1 MKSLRNL
8 SITVRL
14 TLYFSIAMAIVL
26 YSVSGLLYA
35 NMRVKL
41 NKKDEQELYHSMRF
55 QQEMVT
61 AISEKPSMA
70 EQWQKDVFALI
81 AQQERLSLRIISP
94 DGKIEVQSE
103 NMRVPPADFLP
114 ATATFRYQPWHYH
127 AGKDKEK
134 YLISATVF
142 TLKNN
147 QHWVVQAAL
156 NVSKNDEIIE
166 NYYQKMLLIAA
177 LAIILFSALGFWLAR
192 RGLSPLRTISAE
204 MEKIHADD
212 LHTRLSP
219 QSWPTELNALA
230 ASFDQMMMRL
240 EASFKKLN
248 RFSSDISHEL
258 RAPINNLISAASV
271 TQSKDRSHEEYQE
284 TLAAIVEEGERLS
297 RMVSSM
303 LFLARADNSREPLTK
318 EWLNSRHEFEK
329 LIDFYDVLAEEKNIT
344 LLSQGDVA
352 LLADPQLLQR
362 ALSNLLSNAIRH
374 TDKNGEIILNAAS
387 NETLT
392 WISIED
398 NGEGIAAEHL
408 PLIFD
413 RFYRIEAA
421 RSMTENTGLG
431 LAIVKTIAEI
441 HGGKIVVESEP
452 GKGSKFIL
460 ILPKPQR
467 AMP

>member
-1 MKSLRNL
+1 MIKSLRNL

-14 TLYFSIAMAIVL
+14 TLYFSIVMAIVL

-41 NKKDEQELYHSMRF
+41 NKKDVQELHNSMCF
-55 QQEMVT
+55 QQKMIT
-61 AISEKPSMA
+61 AISEGSGMSG
-70 EQWQKDVFALI
+70 QWQKDVFEFV
-81 AQQERLSLRIISP
+81 AQQERLSLRVFSP
-94 DGKIEVQSE
+94 DGKVYSQSE
-103 NMRVPPADFLP
+103 NMRVKSAYFLP
-114 ATATFRYQPWHYH
+114 ATATFRYLTWHYH
-127 AGKDKEK
+127 HGKYKEK
-134 YLISATVF
+134 YLISAITF
-142 TLKNN
+142 TLKNK
-147 QHWVVQAAL
+147 QEWRVQTAL

-166 NYYQKMLLIAA
+166 NYYQKMQLITA

-219 QSWPTELNALA
+219 RSWPTELSTLA

-240 EASFKKLN
+240 ESSFKKLT

-271 TQSKDRSHEEYQE
+271 TQSKERSHKEYQE
-284 TLAAIVEEGERLS
+284 TLASIIEEGERLS
-297 RMVSSM
+297 RIVSSM
-303 LFLARADNSREPLTK
+303 LFLARADNSREPLKK

-344 LLSQGDVA
+344 LISQGDVGIFS
-352 LLADPQLLQR
+352 DPQSLQR
-362 ALSNLLSNAIRH
+362 ALSNLLSNAIQH
-374 TDKNGEIILNAAS
+374 TAINGEIILSATS
-387 NETLT
+387 DGTQTRL
-392 WISIED
+392 SVQD

-441 HGGKIVVESEP
+441 HGGKIVVESKP
-452 GKGSKFIL
+452 GKGSTFIL
-460 ILPKPQR
+460 ILPK
-467 AMP
+467 A

>member
-1 MKSLRNL
+1 
-8 SITVRL
+8 
-14 TLYFSIAMAIVL
+14 
-26 YSVSGLLYA
+26 
-35 NMRVKL
+35 
-41 NKKDEQELYHSMRF
+41 
-55 QQEMVT
+55 
-61 AISEKPSMA
+61 
-70 EQWQKDVFALI
+70 
-81 AQQERLSLRIISP
+81 
-94 DGKIEVQSE
+94 
-103 NMRVPPADFLP
+103 
-114 ATATFRYQPWHYH
+114 
-127 AGKDKEK
+127 
-134 YLISATVF
+134 
-142 TLKNN
+142 
-147 QHWVVQAAL
+147 
-156 NVSKNDEIIE
+156 
-166 NYYQKMLLIAA
+166 
-177 LAIILFSALGFWLAR
+177 
-192 RGLSPLRTISAE
+192 